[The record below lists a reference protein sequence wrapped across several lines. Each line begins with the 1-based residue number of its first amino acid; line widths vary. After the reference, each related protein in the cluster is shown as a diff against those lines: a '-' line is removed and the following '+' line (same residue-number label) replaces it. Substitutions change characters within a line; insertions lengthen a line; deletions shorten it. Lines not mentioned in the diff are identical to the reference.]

1 MPSAISEW
9 SLSMATGGKP
19 LYLPCSQTTASV
31 YSQDGR
37 YVIIALTHQLRVY
50 FISTRQC
57 IKTIDLDLHDLAD
70 LKIDVTNG
78 NQVLLFKT
86 SGEILTV
93 NWKDKVSQPIISTI
107 DINKTQSGTSLPLLS
122 VISVKHLFFII
133 VTGRKEKKKGTPHT
147 RYINYFDR
155 NLESLVPIIEV
166 ANSINFA
173 TSLDNTKIAFIT
185 SGNEIDLFDLSGIFN
200 VDSIENLSD
209 NDIVKETIP
218 FVYRSPVISI
228 AVSNDSMIAI
238 GTSAGP
244 IQIVYGGL
252 TTPKPQRVLKW
263 HLDQVKGLMFTA
275 DNNYLLSGGMEKVL
289 VFWQLETEKKQFL
302 PRLNGVIDKISI
314 DNYKNDYISLQLNVD
329 PLDNNYEILV
339 LSAVDLVSRLSVNTV
354 RPKFAYNIATTL
366 SKTKKKFIKSSSD
379 FDKFKIRYDYTSQFE
394 IHPKTK
400 SMYFPNGA
408 LIQSFDLFK
417 NEQNFI
423 QHGAPVLGVG
433 KVRSETK
440 LLDPLVTLLKF
451 THDGEWMCTFD
462 EFTNTEV
469 DSLLLKNEKQYALKF
484 WKYVGHKEN
493 ATSGINNNNK
503 TGHWE
508 LTTKIIDPHGM
519 NPILAMIPA
528 PTSYFNGLAFLTA
541 DDKGGLRIWRPSVPK
556 EQYKTTSARSQQTAW
571 TLRKSRAPSA
581 LSSDAVALSWS
592 DDNSLIFLA
601 HECSILTIDSKSF
614 EEIPDF
620 KIPSL
625 SGSRV
630 RSLNMVNNNLIVL
643 SKTRISSFDL
653 ITGELTSLVAKVNTT
668 IGAKNLIAIDPIKRL
683 ICLALNYYSEENN
696 TLSIKSKILIFKPN
710 QLKPICV
717 QLHDQG
723 VSSIRYFN
731 SSFVFVDLDCRVG
744 TIYSNEEITET
755 IELGLTQ
762 EINNMLIAAQAT
774 ADVIN
779 DRNVKTTVG
788 HQNGNKEGEMD
799 IDNSMAY
806 AAKVVDLHTFQ
817 PIFQNIE
824 GVQVE
829 SLFERI
835 VNVLK

>member
-1 MPSAISEW
+1 MTSFCTSGEAILFTLIMPSAISEW

-155 NLESLVPIIEV
+155 NSESLVPIIEV

-185 SGNEIDLFDLSGIFN
+185 S
-200 VDSIENLSD
+200 D

-218 FVYRSPVISI
+218 FVYRSPVTSI

-329 PLDNNYEILV
+329 PLDNNYEIWCYQQ
-339 LSAVDLVSRLSVNTV
+339 
-354 RPKFAYNIATTL
+354 PKFAYNIATTL

-400 SMYFPNGA
+400 
-408 LIQSFDLFK
+408 I
-417 NEQNFI
+417 
-423 QHGAPVLGVG
+423 LGVG

-440 LLDPLVTLLKF
+440 LLDPSVTLLKF

-503 TGHWE
+503 T
-508 LTTKIIDPHGM
+508 
-519 NPILAMIPA
+519 AMIPA

-541 DDKGGLRIWRPSVPK
+541 DDKGGLRIWRPVYPK
-556 EQYKTTSARSQQTAW
+556 NNIKPLQQ
-571 TLRKSRAPSA
+571 
-581 LSSDAVALSWS
+581 DAVALSWS

-630 RSLNMVNNNLIVL
+630 RSLNMVNNNLIV
-643 SKTRISSFDL
+643 
-653 ITGELTSLVAKVNTT
+653 LVAKVNTT

-717 QLHDQG
+717 QLHEQG

-774 ADVIN
+774 AD
-779 DRNVKTTVG
+779 
-788 HQNGNKEGEMD
+788 EGEMD

>member
-9 SLSMATGGKP
+9 SLSMVTGGKP
-19 LYLPCSQTTASV
+19 LYLPYSQATASV
-31 YSQDGR
+31 FSQDGR
-37 YVIIALTHQLRVY
+37 YVIMALSHQLRVY

-57 IKTIDLDLHDLAD
+57 IKTIELDLQDLAD

-78 NQVLLFKT
+78 NQVLLFKS

-93 NWKDKVSQPIISTI
+93 NWKDKVSQPIISTTN
-107 DINKTQSGTSLPLLS
+107 INKTQSGTSLPLLS

-155 NLESLVPIIEV
+155 NLESLVPIVEV

-185 SGNEIDLFDLSGIFN
+185 SSNEINLFDLSGIFN

-218 FVYRSPVISI
+218 FVYRSPVTSI
-228 AVSNDSMIAI
+228 AVSNDSMVAI

-252 TTPKPQRVLKW
+252 NTPKPQRVLKW

-302 PRLNGVIDKISI
+302 PRLNGVIDKVSI
-314 DNYKNDYISLQLNVD
+314 DNYKDDYISLQLNVD
-329 PLDNNYEILV
+329 SLNNNYEILV
-339 LSAVDLVSRLSVNTV
+339 LSAVDLVSRLSVNTM
-354 RPKFAYNIATTL
+354 RPKFAHNIATTL
-366 SKTKKKFIKSSSD
+366 SKTKKKFINSSSD

-394 IHPKTK
+394 IHSKTK

-423 QHGAPVLGVG
+423 QHGAPVLGIG

-484 WKYVGHKEN
+484 WKYIGHKETT
-493 ATSGINNNNK
+493 TSGINNK

-508 LTTKIIDPHGM
+508 LTTKIIDPHGT
-519 NPILAMIPA
+519 NPILAVIPA

-571 TLRKSRAPSA
+571 TLRKIRAPSA

-592 DDNSLIFLA
+592 DDSSLIFLG
-601 HECSILTIDSKSF
+601 HECSILTIDSKNL

-630 RSLNMVNNNLIVL
+630 RSLNIVNNNLIVL

-668 IGAKNLIAIDPIKRL
+668 IGAKNLITIDPIRKL
-683 ICLALNYYSEENN
+683 VCLALNYYSDEDNS
-696 TLSIKSKILIFKPN
+696 LSIKSKILIFKPN
-710 QLKPICV
+710 QLKPV
-717 QLHDQG
+717 WVHLHDQG
-723 VSSIRYFN
+723 ISSIRYFN
-731 SSFVFVDLDCRVG
+731 SSFVFVDLDCRAG

-755 IELGLTQ
+755 VEIGLTQ
-762 EINNMLIAAQAT
+762 EINNMLITAQAT

-788 HQNGNKEGEMD
+788 HQQNGNKEGEMD
-799 IDNSMAY
+799 IDNSVAY
-806 AAKVVDLHTFQ
+806 SPKVVDLHTFQ

>member
-1 MPSAISEW
+1 M
-9 SLSMATGGKP
+9 
-19 LYLPCSQTTASV
+19 
-31 YSQDGR
+31 
-37 YVIIALTHQLRVY
+37 
-50 FISTRQC
+50 
-57 IKTIDLDLHDLAD
+57 
-70 LKIDVTNG
+70 
-78 NQVLLFKT
+78 
-86 SGEILTV
+86 
-93 NWKDKVSQPIISTI
+93 
-107 DINKTQSGTSLPLLS
+107 
-122 VISVKHLFFII
+122 
-133 VTGRKEKKKGTPHT
+133 
-147 RYINYFDR
+147 
-155 NLESLVPIIEV
+155 
-166 ANSINFA
+166 
-173 TSLDNTKIAFIT
+173 
-185 SGNEIDLFDLSGIFN
+185 
-200 VDSIENLSD
+200 
-209 NDIVKETIP
+209 
-218 FVYRSPVISI
+218 
-228 AVSNDSMIAI
+228 
-238 GTSAGP
+238 
-244 IQIVYGGL
+244 
-252 TTPKPQRVLKW
+252 
-263 HLDQVKGLMFTA
+263 
-275 DNNYLLSGGMEKVL
+275 
-289 VFWQLETEKKQFL
+289 
-302 PRLNGVIDKISI
+302 IDKISI

-354 RPKFAYNIATTL
+354 RPKFAHNIATTL

-620 KIPSL
+620 KFPSL

-653 ITGELTSLVAKVNTT
+653 ITGN
-668 IGAKNLIAIDPIKRL
+668 
-683 ICLALNYYSEENN
+683 
-696 TLSIKSKILIFKPN
+696 
-710 QLKPICV
+710 
-717 QLHDQG
+717 
-723 VSSIRYFN
+723 
-731 SSFVFVDLDCRVG
+731 
-744 TIYSNEEITET
+744 
-755 IELGLTQ
+755 
-762 EINNMLIAAQAT
+762 
-774 ADVIN
+774 
-779 DRNVKTTVG
+779 
-788 HQNGNKEGEMD
+788 
-799 IDNSMAY
+799 
-806 AAKVVDLHTFQ
+806 
-817 PIFQNIE
+817 
-824 GVQVE
+824 
-829 SLFERI
+829 
-835 VNVLK
+835 